1 MFHKQKNN
9 IMGNAKGFGLLAAIF
24 VIVVVA
30 MFGMLIVR
38 YTITGAVSSVD
49 DYLWAQALYSAESAA
64 QLTILDHD
72 GGGTGTFSLPLEIN
86 KLTANS
92 TIDDFTLPTTPAT
105 LRVNATFL
113 NITREIEVKYLL
125 Q

>member
-1 MFHKQKNN
+1 
-9 IMGNAKGFGLLAAIF
+9 MGNAKGFGLIAAIF

-38 YTITGAVSSVD
+38 YTTTGAVSSVH
-49 DYLWAQALYSAESAA
+49 DYLWAQALYSAESAT
-64 QLTILDHD
+64 QLRILDYD
-72 GGGTGTFSLPLEIN
+72 GGGTGTFSLPLDIN
-86 KLTANS
+86 KLIVNS
-92 TIDDFTLPTTPAT
+92 TLDDFTAPTTPAT
-105 LRVNATFL
+105 LRVTATIL

>member
-38 YTITGAVSSVD
+38 YTITGSVSSVD

-72 GGGTGTFSLPLEIN
+72 GGGTGTFTLPLEIN

-105 LRVNATFL
+105 LRVTATIL

>member
-1 MFHKQKNN
+1 
-9 IMGNAKGFGLLAAIF
+9 MGNAKGFGLLAAIF

-38 YTITGAVSSVD
+38 YTITGSVSSVD

-72 GGGTGTFSLPLEIN
+72 GGGTGTFTLPLEIN

-105 LRVNATFL
+105 LRVTATIL

>member
-1 MFHKQKNN
+1 
-9 IMGNAKGFGLLAAIF
+9 MGNAKGFGLLAAIF
-24 VIVVVA
+24 VIVMVA

-38 YTITGAVSSVD
+38 YTITGSVSSVD

-72 GGGTGTFSLPLEIN
+72 GGGTGTFALPLEIN

-92 TIDDFTLPTTPAT
+92 TIDNFTLPTTPAT
-105 LRVNATFL
+105 LRVNATIL

-125 Q
+125 E

>member
-1 MFHKQKNN
+1 MFREYKKNAIN
-9 IMGNAKGFGLLAAIF
+9 NEKGFGLLAAIF

-38 YTITGAVSSVD
+38 YTISGATSSVD

-64 QLTILDHD
+64 QLRILDYD
-72 GGGTGTFSLPLEIN
+72 NGGTGTFALPLVIN
-86 KLTANS
+86 QSTTNS
-92 TIDDFTLPTTPAT
+92 IIDDFTAPATPAT
-105 LRVNATFL
+105 LRITATRL
-113 NITREIEVKYLL
+113 NITREIEIKYLL

>member
-1 MFHKQKNN
+1 MFHEQKNN

-24 VIVVVA
+24 VIVMVA

-38 YTITGAVSSVD
+38 YTITGSVSSVD

-72 GGGTGTFSLPLEIN
+72 GGGTGTFALPLEIN

-105 LRVNATFL
+105 LRVNATIL

-125 Q
+125 E